1 MTTDVEQTMSTAK
14 RNARRAGANKRKRR
28 VRQSRQ
34 PPAPHQRITNAN
46 GAAAALD
53 CSRDHVYGLLNSGA
67 IASYLDGRSRKI
79 VVASLDAYVAR
90 LLEASNKR
98 WERSRFYSVKEQRQ
112 AGKGADAANP

>member
-1 MTTDVEQTMSTAK
+1 MSAK
-14 RNARRAGANKRKRR
+14 RKRKRR
-28 VRQSRQ
+28 VRRIRSHQ
-34 PPAPHQRITNAN
+34 PPAPHQRITNVN
-46 GAAAALD
+46 GACAALD
-53 CSRDHVYGLLNSGA
+53 CSRDHVYFLMKSGA
-67 IASYLDGRSRKI
+67 IESYLDGRSRKI